1 VEKARVLSYIL
12 RRLVQ
17 VIPTLLIIVTLVF
30 LMLFVIGD
38 PVALMLGD
46 DATPEQ
52 IATMRSALGLD
63 RPLWEQYITYLSNLL
78 RGDFGTSYRYGL
90 PAMPIVLERL
100 PATLTLAL
108 SSLAL
113 AVVVAVPL
121 GIWSAVR
128 RGRKVDVVISTVAVV
143 GKAMP
148 TFWLG
153 IMLVLLLAVTWR
165 IFPVSG
171 SGSWYHLVLPTLAL
185 GVATIAEITRLV
197 RSSMLDTLNQDYIRT
212 ARGKGLS
219 EGTIL
224 YRHALRNVFVPVTS
238 IIVLQLAG
246 LLNGAVV
253 TEAVFAWPGLGQ
265 LLVSAVT
272 TRDMALVQSAVFVI
286 AVLVIA
292 ANLIS
297 DVLFKISDRRIQ
309 LG

>member
-1 VEKARVLSYIL
+1 MLSYIL